1 MEINI
6 HSMLKAF
13 SKTLIPLFLLIAG
26 GLYLDSIFF
35 LDQLNYGQELATVA
49 LWGIFFILFYYL
61 PPRYREQMIYA
72 VLIGIAGEYL
82 FSLGFKMYTYR
93 LGNIPHYIPPGHA
106 IIYIATVYFNKNE
119 AIKLH
124 KSIIEKTFLV
134 IIIGF
139 STYFLIAKNDV
150 FGFLLTVL
158 VIYILRN
165 KPRERLFYYSMYLVV
180 AYLEL
185 IGTFYKCW
193 EWPPY
198 AFRFMEFLPSA
209 NPPSGI
215 SIFYFGLDL
224 GCLWLYKKRHKEA
237 WLRMKNIRHIRLIKD

>member
-1 MEINI
+1 
-6 HSMLKAF
+6 MLKTF
-13 SKTLIPLFLLIAG
+13 LKTLIPLFLLIAT
-26 GLYLDSIFF
+26 GLYLDSVFF
-35 LDQLNYGQELATVA
+35 LDQLSYGQELATVT
-49 LWGIFFILFYYL
+49 LWGIFFILFYYV
-61 PPRYREQMIYA
+61 PPRYKEQMIYA

-82 FSLGFKMYTYR
+82 FSLGFKMYNYR

-106 IIYIATVYFNKNE
+106 IIYITTVYFNKSKE
-119 AIKLH
+119 TKMH
-124 KSIIEKTFLV
+124 KSIIEKISLV

-158 VIYILRN
+158 VLYFLRN

-198 AFRFMEFLPSA
+198 AFRFIEFLPSA

-215 SIFYFGLDL
+215 SVFYFGLDL
-224 GCLWLYKKRHKEA
+224 GCLWLYKKRHPKT
-237 WLRMKNIRHIRLIKD
+237 WLRMKKIRNIRLVKNPIVL